1 METHTRI
8 LDISSARAI
17 EKVVREAK
25 QKEIQ
30 ISVVG
35 VRTLTM
41 RDMKK
46 QGLVELI
53 GKENFKDTIEEAFLE
68 R

>member
-41 RDMKK
+41 RDMEK